1 MHMELNSCEL
11 NVVDAYQMILTTTR
25 KLELFSR
32 AELQTSNG
40 EMMSLAKSLQNIK
53 TTAHK

>member
-11 NVVDAYQMILTTTR
+11 NVVDAYQMILTTTG
-25 KLELFSR
+25 KLEFFSR

-40 EMMSLAKSLQNIK
+40 EMMSLAKSLQNIY
-53 TTAHK
+53 TTAH